1 MIWNTIPN
9 EERLRLWK
17 NLRNNLVGLELEQ
30 QLDDIAKFC
39 STIPFGARTL
49 DYYSSENWPSPWEIL
64 FYGSFCT
71 SSISLLMYYTFILVP
86 DNDTRI
92 ELMLVEDLDGLFL
105 LPIVDNRYIL
115 NYELGKVS
123 NYSEIKNNLKVLK
136 RYTRDQI
143 KTIT

>member
-1 MIWNTIPN
+1 MVWNSIPN

-17 NLRNNLVGLELEQ
+17 NLRNNLIDLSTGEQ
-30 QLDDIAKFC
+30 LIEIAKFC

-49 DYYSSENWPSPWEIL
+49 DYYSPDNWPTPWEIL

-71 SSISLLMYYTFILVP
+71 SSISLLMFYTFVLIP
-86 DNDTRI
+86 NETKI
-92 ELMLVEDLDGLFL
+92 ELDLVEDVDGLFL
-105 LPIVDNRYIL
+105 LPIVDNQFIL

-123 NYSEIKNNLKVLK
+123 SNSDVRDNFKILK
-136 RYTRDQI
+136 RYPRDKI